1 MVTYSSSS
9 EICGDRI
16 FLFFT
21 VEADVVVLN
30 LVTHIFNVSDN
41 FPLRWVQR
49 QATTTKKKEFRS
61 VLDFTPIFPEKIKTY
76 SGGEVPKWLP
86 TPLKSEKKIY
96 CIILHHYQ

>member
-1 MVTYSSSS
+1 VSP
-9 EICGDRI
+9 
-16 FLFFT
+16 
-21 VEADVVVLN
+21 EASYN
-30 LVTHIFNVSDN
+30 NN
-41 FPLRWVQR
+41 
-49 QATTTKKKEFRS
+49 KKKEFRS